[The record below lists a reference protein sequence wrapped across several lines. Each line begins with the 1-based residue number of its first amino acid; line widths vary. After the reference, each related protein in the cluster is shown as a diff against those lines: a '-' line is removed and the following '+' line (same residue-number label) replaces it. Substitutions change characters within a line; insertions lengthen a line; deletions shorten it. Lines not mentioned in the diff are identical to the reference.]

1 MYLKRGPL
9 RSQQAGFPIRSDSW
23 NHQECA
29 FVRSSYDCGGKRGPL
44 GGSRQAV
51 PELPT
56 SQGFINS
63 GTFLH
68 NNFFSI
74 EGEKEGENQNIE
86 EDFPVPRASDTSP
99 VVSHHYRPTNSVMVS
114 P

>member
-1 MYLKRGPL
+1 MYLKLGPL

-44 GGSRQAV
+44 GGSQPAV

-63 GTFLH
+63 GNFLH
-68 NNFFSI
+68 NNFFQLK
-74 EGEKEGENQNIE
+74 EKKKGENQNIE
-86 EDFPVPRASDTSP
+86 EVFPVPRASDTSP
-99 VVSHHYRPTNSVMVS
+99 VVSHYYCPTSSVIVS